1 MPVPTVIL
9 LLIPLTYLLAML
21 SPNRLLVASPHR
33 GALPGVAA
41 GAALLLSIAAAALL
55 LTSGAISTLVSVAGV
70 PLTIGPLGLSVR
82 LDALTVVMLLLVN
95 TIGLI
100 ILRFS
105 RRYLNGEARQA
116 RYFRAFLATLAAVS
130 LLIVSNNLGVL
141 ALAWMASSIS
151 LHRLLVFYG
160 DRPQAIIAAHKK
172 FLMARVADVG
182 IFGAVALLWRA
193 TGTLEIDMVIQRAAD
208 WSVMPMPVQAAGV
221 LLALGVIL
229 RSAQLPF
236 HGWLI
241 QVMEAPTPVSALLH
255 AGIVNIGGF
264 VMIRLSGLMGH
275 IDAAQLLLV
284 VVGTTTAILAGLV
297 MTTRVSVKVSLAWS
311 TCAQMGFMLLECGLG
326 AYSLAL
332 LHLVA
337 HSVYKAHAFLSSGRT
352 VDVHVRR
359 SQTARTAVSARSW
372 LLGAAAALM
381 LMGAGSVALDLPLSN
396 EPSLVALGFILSL
409 ALAPLLARV
418 LTARDGSAITLLGAV
433 VVIVASYSAA
443 HWASG
448 FVVAPVRG
456 TATVELIT
464 IGFVSVAFLA
474 LFLIQTTVLAAPT
487 GRLARALY
495 PACFAGFYLD
505 EIFTRLTFRIWPP
518 TPAIPL
524 VTPSLYREPVRHQA
538 IA

>member
-1 MPVPTVIL
+1 MHVPSVVL

-21 SPNRLLVASPHR
+21 LPKSVLVAPPHH
-33 GALPGVAA
+33 GSAPTVAA
-41 GAALLLSIAAAALL
+41 GIAVLLSLAAAALL
-55 LTSGAISTLVSVAGV
+55 LRHGATSTMMTAGGV
-70 PLTIGPLGLSVR
+70 PLAIGPLGLSVR
-82 LDALTVVMLLLVN
+82 LDGLTVVMLLLVN
-95 TIGLI
+95 TVGLI

-105 RRYLNGEARQA
+105 RRYLDGEAMQS

-130 LLIVSNNLGVL
+130 LLVVSNNLGVL
-141 ALAWMASSIS
+141 ALAWTASSIT
-151 LHRLLVFYG
+151 LHQLLQFYG
-160 DRPQAIIAAHKK
+160 DRPQAVIAAHKK

-182 IFGAVALLWRA
+182 IFGAVALLWNV
-193 TGTLEIDMVIQRAAD
+193 TGTLEMDTLVQRAAD
-208 WSVMPMPVQAAGV
+208 WSVIPMQVQLAGV
-221 LLALGVIL
+221 LLAAGVIL

-264 VMIRLSGLMGH
+264 VMIRLGGLMGN

-284 VVGTTTAILAGLV
+284 VVGTTTALLAGLV

-337 HSVYKAHAFLSSGRT
+337 HSLYKAHAFLSSGRT
-352 VDVHVRR
+352 VDVQVRR
-359 SQTARTAVSARSW
+359 SQADRERLSLPSW
-372 LLGAAAALM
+372 LLGAGAALL
-381 LMGAGSVALDLPLSN
+381 LMAAGSAAMDLRLAN
-396 EPSLVALGFILSL
+396 EPSLMALGLILAL
-409 ALAPLLARV
+409 ALAPLLARAI
-418 LTARDGSAITLLGAV
+418 TSRDRSAIALLGAAV
-433 VVIVASYSAA
+433 AIVGSYAVA

-448 FVVAPVRG
+448 FIVAPVRG
-456 TATVELIT
+456 AASVELIK
-464 IGFVSVAFLA
+464 IAFVAVAFLA
-474 LFLIQTTVLAAPT
+474 LFGVQVIILAVPR
-487 GRLARALY
+487 GRLAGALY

-505 EIFTRLTFRIWPP
+505 EVFTRLTFRIWPP
-518 TPAIPL
+518 TPA
-524 VTPSLYREPVRHQA
+524 TPRPTPALHREPVLNQV